1 MSETPQVILSGFADE
16 VGPMA
21 AEQFAAFA
29 ALGLQ
34 YYSLRTVDVGSGV
47 KSAMNLTLPEVQ
59 KLRHLQDEC
68 GLNVSSL
75 GSPIGKLKLH
85 EGDDGTDVPVRAVR
99 QVPWPRSQE
108 GLRAGPR
115 ARGEAHPRV
124 LVFPPKGSD
133 PREHLP
139 QTVDQLGQIA
149 EACHRADLG
158 FGVEIHAGTVGAT
171 GQLLA
176 EIHRQVN
183 HPGMLLVF
191 DAANILSQGFSPA
204 DVFQQYLA
212 MKPGL
217 GWMHIKD
224 CRRPE
229 GADDKAGAD
238 AARSFRAGR
247 RRQCGHEAI
256 LRNFEGLLPA
266 LEQKLRRRGIAGVFL
281 ELEPHLKG
289 AGPSGGFSGP
299 DGMGVAARGL
309 PECWITSASTTT
321 SATSPTSA
329 PHAGFE
335 VRIALPSRGA

>member
-85 EGDDGTDVPVRAVR
+85 EGDDGTDVPF
-99 QVPWPRSQE
+99 VPFAKYLGRE
-108 GLRAGPR
+108 VKKACELAH
-115 ARGEAHPRV
+115 ALEAKLIRGFSF
-124 LVFPPKGSD
+124 FPPKGSD

-229 GADDKAGAD
+229 GADEKAGAAVASD
-238 AARSFRAGR
+238 AARHFVPADVG
-247 RRQCGHEAI
+247 QCGHEAI
-256 LRNFEGLLPA
+256 LRDFKGLLPA

-281 ELEPHLKG
+281 RARAAPEGRRPVGRIQRPRRHGRGRPRPHPN
-289 AGPSGGFSGP
+289 AGLRRHPLP
-299 DGMGVAARGL
+299 PPRLPRHPRG
-309 PECWITSASTTT
+309 T
-321 SATSPTSA
+321 
-329 PHAGFE
+329 
-335 VRIALPSRGA
+335 RILR

>member
-1 MSETPQVILSGFADE
+1 MAETPQVILSGFADE

-34 YYSLRTVDVGSGV
+34 YYCLRTVDVGSGV

-75 GSPIGKLKLH
+75 GAAIGKLKLC
-85 EGDDGTDVPVRAVR
+85 EADDGIDVPF
-99 QVPWPRSQE
+99 VPFAKYLGRE
-108 GLRAGPR
+108 VKKACELAH
-115 ARGEAHPRV
+115 ALEAKLIRGFSF
-124 LVFPPKGSD
+124 FPPKGSD
-133 PREHLP
+133 PRAHLP

-158 FGVEIHAGTVGAT
+158 FGVEVHAGTVGAT

-204 DVFQQYLA
+204 DLFQQYLA

-224 CRRPE
+224 RRRPE
-229 GADDKAGAD
+229 GADEKAGPAAGSE
-238 AARSFRAGR
+238 AARHFVPADVG
-247 RRQCGHEAI
+247 QCGHEAI
-256 LRNFEGLLPA
+256 LRDFKGLLPA

-281 ELEPHLKG
+281 EVEPHLKV
-289 AGPSGGFSGP
+289 AGPGGGFSGP
-299 DGMGVAARGL
+299 DGMGVAVRALARVLDYVGVDYHLRDFPDIRAARG
-309 PECWITSASTTT
+309 
-321 SATSPTSA
+321 
-329 PHAGFE
+329 F
-335 VRIALPSRGA
+335 